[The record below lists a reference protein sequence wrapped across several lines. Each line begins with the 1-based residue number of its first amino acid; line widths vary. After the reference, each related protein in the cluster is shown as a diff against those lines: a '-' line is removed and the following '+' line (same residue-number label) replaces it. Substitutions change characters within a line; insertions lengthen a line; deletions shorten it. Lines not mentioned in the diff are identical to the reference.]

1 MTSSLTDCQINT
13 VAIRILW
20 AICLTESILLF
31 LITIRY
37 YLSLYRK
44 HLRVQAEA
52 RSRGTKY
59 TLFQNKG
66 LLAVTPYI
74 YVSFPAHTAFAIM
87 KIVNP
92 DATIGS
98 TWLATILWIIFRLA
112 YYLSGYILQPN
123 LLESIL
129 KSQKNLAGVLR
140 SNWIAAGVHLFFA
153 TSAAITAIP
162 VNALGISNP
171 FFPVEGFISVAV
183 YLLIHSLGFGMQALQ
198 CKYLEIT
205 VNKILDQSYHLT
217 KDERTKRIRDKLT
230 NVQNSLFKV
239 SIFQF
244 LLYLVFG
251 VLVFSWRY
259 HQYLLLFSW
268 MLPPLTLL
276 QVVRSIHHE
285 DTPRSSTKK
294 NSVQDKSSPNPNND
308 RKMIVNINNLENAV
322 SSEINDEG
330 KPMHVYGLEL
340 DPKPDSSLKQEST
353 LTEEYSSAV
362 TDKDPIASFQTEN
375 PLKQR
380 PSPAMKLLRAL
391 TPSRKKNPGEKF
403 NFDESTEKLKEQD
416 END

>member
-13 VAIRILW
+13 DAIRILW
-20 AICLTESILLF
+20 AICLAESVLLF
-31 LITIRY
+31 VFTLRY
-37 YLSLYRK
+37 YISLYRK
-44 HLRVQAEA
+44 HLRIQAEA

-98 TWLATILWIIFRLA
+98 SWLATILWIVFRLA
-112 YYLSGYILQPN
+112 YYLSGYIMQPN
-123 LLESIL
+123 LLDSIL

-140 SNWIAAGVHLFFA
+140 SNWIAAGTHLFFA
-153 TSAAITAIP
+153 TTAAITAIP
-162 VNALGISNP
+162 VNALGIANP
-171 FFPVEGFISVAV
+171 FFPVEGLISVAV
-183 YLLIHSLGFGMQALQ
+183 YLLVHSLTFGFQSLQ

-205 VNKILDQSYHLT
+205 VNKILDQSYLLT

-230 NVQNSLFKV
+230 NVQNAFFK
-239 SIFQF
+239 ITFFQF
-244 LLYLVFG
+244 FIYFIFG
-251 VLVFSWRY
+251 VLVFTWRY
-259 HQYLLLFSW
+259 HQYLLVFSW
-268 MLPPLTLL
+268 FLPPITLI

-285 DTPRSSTKK
+285 DSPRSSSKK
-294 NSVQDKSSPNPNND
+294 NSIQDKSSPNMNNQ
-308 RKMIVNINNLENAV
+308 RKMIVNVNNLENAA
-322 SSEINDEG
+322 SAETNDEG

-340 DPKPDSSLKQEST
+340 DPKPDSTLKQEST
-353 LTEEYSSAV
+353 LTEDYVSVV
-362 TDKDPIASFQTEN
+362 TDKEAIAPLQTQN

-391 TPSRKKNPGEKF
+391 TPSRKKNQGESF
-403 NFDESTEKLKEQD
+403 NFDESAEKLKEED
-416 END
+416 GNE